1 MTYLAEYLMEFLS
14 DKACEGCSKN
24 TIQDYYIKI
33 DRFVKF
39 SGLDLP
45 ISDLDVSICKRYYL
59 TLRCE
64 LDNTVSIQ
72 SYIRPLRAFLNWLY
86 ANDHITVDI
95 CSRFKLPKAQK
106 PVIDVLTDSE
116 IASIYECFP
125 NDANVL
131 HLRNKVIISLML
143 DCGLR
148 LDEVVTAQ
156 RSDLHLRE
164 RYLIVTGKGN
174 KQRMVAFG
182 TNTASI
188 LGRYTRAV
196 PPSGSL
202 LLTSEG
208 LPITRDTIKNMFR
221 RLCESS
227 GVTRLYPHLLRHTFA
242 TRYLEN
248 GGNIYALQQLLG
260 HSSLDMVKKYLHLS
274 QRRLISE
281 FERFSPVDCLSNIK
295 KPSTR

>member
-1 MTYLAEYLMEFLS
+1 MIHLTIAFFQFLS

-24 TIQDYYIKI
+24 TLQDYYTKI

-39 SGLDLP
+39 AGVELLL
-45 ISDLDVSICKRYYL
+45 SDLTVDLCKQYVL
-59 TLRCE
+59 SLRSE

-86 ANDHITVDI
+86 SNEYINVDI
-95 CSRFKLPKAQK
+95 CSKFRLPKAYK
-106 PVIDVLTDSE
+106 PIIDVLSDAE
-116 IASIYECFP
+116 IARIYDCFP

-131 HLRNKVIISLML
+131 HLRNKVILSLML

-148 LDEVVTAQ
+148 LDEVVTAK

-174 KQRMVAFG
+174 KQRVVAFG
-182 TNTASI
+182 SYTASI
-188 LGRYTRAV
+188 LGRYSRVV
-196 PPSGSL
+196 PPSDVL
-202 LLTSEG
+202 LLTSEEV
-208 LPITRDTIKNMFR
+208 PITRDTIKNMFR
-221 RLCESS
+221 RLRVQS
-227 GVTRLYPHLLRHTFA
+227 GVSRLYPHLLRHTFA

-274 QRRLISE
+274 QRRLISD
-281 FERFSPVDCLSNIK
+281 FERFSPIDCLGK
-295 KPSTR
+295 